1 MARLLQGGPNGLF
14 HMANGTTAA
23 TPPPQG
29 FQRVA
34 PSYSDG
40 VEAFFDPFPSIVI
53 QDEMHLLEESLG
65 TFGGIFE
72 TTLFAWF
79 RRLAPL
85 LGDRACRFPGRREA
99 PRLPHVIGATA
110 TAADVAK
117 HTGSL
122 YQKRVVQ
129 FPHPGPSLHAGF
141 YTRMAAFAA
150 GGDSQRS
157 RAASGES
164 PLGREMAAPWGR
176 VYASLM
182 TNGRLHTVTTL
193 SVLAAHATTITR
205 WQRDLSTPDAA
216 RNARAAAEIEASISD
231 ARWSERRRASVAA
244 ASAAVRYDRLNDLLD
259 LHRIELT
266 YVTNKKGGDQ
276 ILSALESEFREA
288 HAEMGDDY
296 AVDTFAMELISG
308 GVDIGGI
315 QSVIRRAEEPFD
327 PKADDIGTALR
338 GIVATSAISHG
349 VDVETFNAMAFA
361 GMPSDIAEYIQAS
374 SRVGRTHVGFSLLIP
389 TPQTRRDRF
398 VVEVHESFH
407 RLLERMI
414 SPPAVERWADKAIS
428 RTIPSLVQTWI
439 AGVRHNEAFVR
450 APDARKGGVLLPTS
464 IDLFARI
471 INDSAAFADCV
482 AFVAG
487 AVGID
492 AAVAMPNNPA
502 HYGELIR
509 AAAERIQRE
518 ATSGEFTGQL
528 NNFWNNSYSGLP
540 RPMTSLRDVDAQGM
554 IVGSSR
560 TRNNRRLTTEEV
572 SDAMATI
579 RNRGVSRRRGRRAGG
594 SELDAE
600 IDQ

>member
-1 MARLLQGGPNGLF
+1 
-14 HMANGTTAA
+14 
-23 TPPPQG
+23 
-29 FQRVA
+29 
-34 PSYSDG
+34 
-40 VEAFFDPFPSIVI
+40 
-53 QDEMHLLEESLG
+53 
-65 TFGGIFE
+65 
-72 TTLFAWF
+72 
-79 RRLAPL
+79 
-85 LGDRACRFPGRREA
+85 
-99 PRLPHVIGATA
+99 
-110 TAADVAK
+110 
-117 HTGSL
+117 
-122 YQKRVVQ
+122 
-129 FPHPGPSLHAGF
+129 
-141 YTRMAAFAA
+141 
-150 GGDSQRS
+150 
-157 RAASGES
+157 
-164 PLGREMAAPWGR
+164 
-176 VYASLM
+176 
-182 TNGRLHTVTTL
+182 
-193 SVLAAHATTITR
+193 
-205 WQRDLSTPDAA
+205 
-216 RNARAAAEIEASISD
+216 
-231 ARWSERRRASVAA
+231 
-244 ASAAVRYDRLNDLLD
+244 
-259 LHRIELT
+259 
-266 YVTNKKGGDQ
+266 
-276 ILSALESEFREA
+276 
-288 HAEMGDDY
+288 
-296 AVDTFAMELISG
+296 
-308 GVDIGGI
+308 
-315 QSVIRRAEEPFD
+315 
-327 PKADDIGTALR
+327 
-338 GIVATSAISHG
+338 
-349 VDVETFNAMAFA
+349 
-361 GMPSDIAEYIQAS
+361 
-374 SRVGRTHVGFSLLIP
+374 
-389 TPQTRRDRF
+389 
-398 VVEVHESFH
+398 
-407 RLLERMI
+407 MI

-471 INDSAAFADCV
+471 INDFAAFADCV